1 MLTFSSYV
9 SSEDYEFLESTLP
22 PTTTTTA
29 TTTTATTTTASTT
42 TELEVVYP
50 ETGVGGTGPVSEYDI
65 AGKKRFTGKDALCI
79 M

>member
-9 SSEDYEFLESTLP
+9 SSEDYEFFESTLP

-29 TTTTATTTTASTT
+29 TTTTASMT

-50 ETGVGGTGPVSEYDI
+50 ETSVVGTGPVSEYDI
-65 AGKKRFTGKDALCI
+65 AGKKRFTGKDVLWF

>member
-9 SSEDYEFLESTLP
+9 SSEDYEFFESTLP
-22 PTTTTTA
+22 PT

-50 ETGVGGTGPVSEYDI
+50 ETSVGGTGPVSEYDI

-79 M
+79 V

>member
-1 MLTFSSYV
+1 MLILSSCFF
-9 SSEDYEFLESTLP
+9 SEDYEFFESTLP
-22 PTTTTTA
+22 P

-65 AGKKRFTGKDALCI
+65 AGKKRFTGKDALWLI
-79 M
+79 

>member
-9 SSEDYEFLESTLP
+9 SSEDYEFFESTLP
-22 PTTTTTA
+22 PTTTTVS
-29 TTTTATTTTASTT
+29 TTTASTT

-50 ETGVGGTGPVSEYDI
+50 ETSVVGTGPVSEYDI
-65 AGKKRFTGKDALCI
+65 AGKKRFTGKDVLWF

>member
-9 SSEDYEFLESTLP
+9 SSEDYEFFESTLP
-22 PTTTTTA
+22 PT

-50 ETGVGGTGPVSEYDI
+50 ETSVVGTGPVSEYDI
-65 AGKKRFTGKDALCI
+65 AGKKRFTGKDVLWF